1 MADHQAAS
9 DKQAA
14 GDKRTA
20 RRRREPP
27 PADRPVAVGFTAPP
41 DDGGLSID
49 RLAQAF
55 AAMMGQ
61 PDSPSPAAG
70 AVMQVDASPDLDDT
84 ADDQCSVSPLAILE
98 ALLFVGLPA
107 GKPLSSTTVAG
118 LMRGVRPQEVDELAT
133 ELDRRYR
140 ADNCPYEVA
149 SRDDG
154 WVLRLRPEF
163 TGFGTLVERKV
174 RQVRLDAESLDVLA
188 LVAWH
193 QPVPRD
199 RLVELGCDAR
209 PATLRAL
216 VRRGLLALEQGGDT
230 EGGPTYVTTPKFLE
244 VFRLER
250 LADLPPPNEPPG

>member
-1 MADHQAAS
+1 MPRKHRDH
-9 DKQAA
+9 
-14 GDKRTA
+14 
-20 RRRREPP
+20 EPP
-27 PADRPVAVGFTAPP
+27 PAAGFTAPP
-41 DDGGLSID
+41 ADGGLSID

-61 PDSPSPAAG
+61 VDAPQPPEAG
-70 AVMQVDASPDLDDT
+70 GVVEVDASPDLDEA
-84 ADDQCSVSPLAILE
+84 ADDQCRVSPLSILE
-98 ALLFVGLPA
+98 ALLFVGLPG
-107 GKPLSSTTVAG
+107 GKPLSSTLVAG
-118 LMRGVRPQEVDELAT
+118 LMRGVRPQEVDELAA

-163 TGFGTLVERKV
+163 AGFGTIVERKA
-174 RQVRLDAESLDVLA
+174 RQVRLDAESLDVLS

-216 VRRGLLALEQGGDT
+216 VRRGLLALEQPADG
-230 EGGPTYVTTPKFLE
+230 EAAYVTTPKFLE
-244 VFRLER
+244 VFRLSS
-250 LADLPPPNEPPG
+250 LADLPAPNEPPG

>member
-1 MADHQAAS
+1 MA
-9 DKQAA
+9 DKQASRDQKA
-14 GDKRTA
+14 A
-20 RRRREPP
+20 RKRREPK
-27 PADRPVAVGFTAPP
+27 PADRPAEAGFSAAP

-61 PDSPSPAAG
+61 TDSPQPASDA
-70 AVMQVDASPDLDDT
+70 AVVQVDASPDLDDA
-84 ADDQCSVSPLAILE
+84 ADDQCRVSPLSILE
-98 ALLFVGLPA
+98 SLLFVGLA
-107 GKPLSSTTVAG
+107 GGKPLASTVVAG
-118 LMRGVRPQEVDELAT
+118 LMRGVRPQEVDELAA

-216 VRRGLLALEQGGDT
+216 VRRGLLALEPAGEA
-230 EGGPTYVTTPKFLE
+230 EGGPTYATTPKFLE
-244 VFRLER
+244 VFRLAS

>member
-1 MADHQAAS
+1 MPR
-9 DKQAA
+9 KQR
-14 GDKRTA
+14 D
-20 RRRREPP
+20 REPA
-27 PADRPVAVGFTAPP
+27 PADRPVAAGFTAPP

-61 PDSPSPAAG
+61 ADSPQPTSDG
-70 AVMQVDASPDLDDT
+70 VMQVDASPDLDDA
-84 ADDQCSVSPLAILE
+84 ADDQCPVSPLSILE
-98 ALLFVGLPA
+98 SLLFVGLP
-107 GKPLSSTTVAG
+107 GGRPLSSTTVAG
-118 LMRGVRPQEVDELAT
+118 LMRGVRPQEVDELAA

-163 TGFGTLVERKV
+163 AGFGTLVERKA

-216 VRRGLLALEQGGDT
+216 VRRGLLALEQPAEADGQ
-230 EGGPTYVTTPKFLE
+230 PCYRTTPKFLE
-244 VFRLER
+244 IFKLES
-250 LADLPPPNEPPG
+250 LADLPSPAEPPG

>member
-1 MADHQAAS
+1 MPRKTREQEPTPT
-9 DKQAA
+9 A
-14 GDKRTA
+14 GFSA
-20 RRRREPP
+20 P
-27 PADRPVAVGFTAPP
+27 PA
-41 DDGGLSID
+41 DGGLSID

-61 PDSPSPAAG
+61 SDAPQPLADAG
-70 AVMQVDASPDLDDT
+70 VVQVDASPDLDDA
-84 ADDQCSVSPLAILE
+84 ADDQCPVSPLSILE
-98 ALLFVGLPA
+98 ALLFVGLPG
-107 GKPLSSTTVAG
+107 GKPLSSTVVAG
-118 LMRGVRPQEVDELAT
+118 LMRGVRPQEVDELAA
-133 ELDRRYR
+133 ELERRYR
-140 ADNCPYEVA
+140 ADHCPYEVA

-154 WVLRLRPEF
+154 WVLRLRPQF
-163 TGFGTLVERKV
+163 AGFGTLVERKA

-216 VRRGLLALEQGGDT
+216 VRRGLLALEQAT
-230 EGGPTYVTTPKFLE
+230 ESEGSPAYVTTPKFLE
-244 VFRLER
+244 IFRLAS

>member
-1 MADHQAAS
+1 MPRKHRDPEPSPAA
-9 DKQAA
+9 
-14 GDKRTA
+14 
-20 RRRREPP
+20 
-27 PADRPVAVGFTAPP
+27 GFTAPP
-41 DDGGLSID
+41 ADGGLSID

-61 PDSPSPAAG
+61 VDAPQPPEASG
-70 AVMQVDASPDLDDT
+70 VVQVDASPDLDEA
-84 ADDQCSVSPLAILE
+84 ADDQCRVSPLSILE
-98 ALLFVGLPA
+98 AVLFVGLPG
-107 GKPLSSTTVAG
+107 GKPLSSTLVAG
-118 LMRGVRPQEVDELAT
+118 LMRGVRPQEVDDLAA

-163 TGFGTLVERKV
+163 TGFGTIVERKA
-174 RQVRLDAESLDVLA
+174 RQVRLDAESLDVLS

-199 RLVELGCDAR
+199 RLVEMGCDAR

-216 VRRGLLALEQGGDT
+216 VRRGLLAVEQPA
-230 EGGPTYVTTPKFLE
+230 EGEAAYVTTPKFLE
-244 VFRLER
+244 VFRLAS
-250 LADLPPPNEPPG
+250 LADLPAPNEPPA